1 MKPGSQSEVGR
12 IRSLLLKH
20 PNDSHIDQGNID
32 GQWRDLNYSG
42 CPDFEQTR
50 SEYES
55 YLSILREYVDEIHFL
70 PQNSATGLD
79 SVYTRDSIVIT
90 EAGAIL
96 CNMGKDKRRTEP
108 RIAGDFLKEH
118 GYPILG
124 EITGSGRLEG
134 GDIIW
139 LDNRT
144 LVVGQGYRTNAEGIR
159 QLRELTSGIVD
170 DLVVVPLVHG
180 DGPEECFHLMS
191 FISPIDHDL
200 AVVYSR
206 FMPVPFREYL
216 LARGIRLV
224 EVPDDEYVSMACN
237 ILAVAPGKC
246 IMLSGNP
253 ITKRRLQEAGAKVRE
268 FVGGDICL
276 KGGGGPTCLTRPLVR
291 E

>member
-1 MKPGSQSEVGR
+1 MKPKRQSEVGR
-12 IRSLLLKH
+12 IRTLLLKH
-20 PNDSHIDQGNID
+20 PNDSHIDQRDID
-32 GQWRDLNYSG
+32 GQWRELNYSAR
-42 CPDFEQTR
+42 PDFEKTR

-55 YLSILREYVDEIHFL
+55 YLDILREYVDEFRFL
-70 PQNSATGLD
+70 PQDRAVGLD
-79 SVYTRDSIVIT
+79 SVYVRDPVVIT
-90 EAGAIL
+90 EAGAII
-96 CNMGKDKRRTEP
+96 CNMGKVRRRAEP
-108 RIAGDFLKEH
+108 EIAGKFLNEL
-118 GYPILG
+118 GFPILG
-124 EITGSGRLEG
+124 AITGDGRLEG
-134 GDIIW
+134 GDIFW
-139 LDNRT
+139 LDSRT

-159 QLRELTSGIVD
+159 QLRGLTSGIVD

-191 FISPIDHDL
+191 FISPIDYDL

-224 EVPDDEYVSMACN
+224 EVPDEEYVSMACN

-253 ITKRRLQEAGAKVRE
+253 ITKRRLVEAGAEVRE
-268 FVGGDICL
+268 FCGGDICL
-276 KGGGGPTCLTRPLVR
+276 KGAGGPTCLTRPLVR

>member
-1 MKPGSQSEVGR
+1 MKPGSHSEVGR
-12 IRSLLLKH
+12 IRILLLKH
-20 PNDSHIDQGNID
+20 PNDSHIDQNNID
-32 GQWRDLNYSG
+32 GQWRELHYSN
-42 CPDFEQTR
+42 CPDFEKTR

-55 YLSILREYVDEIHFL
+55 YLDILREYVDEFYFL
-70 PQNSATGLD
+70 PQNPATGLD
-79 SVYTRDSIVIT
+79 SVYIRDPIVIT

-96 CNMGKDKRRTEP
+96 CNMGKEKRRTEP
-108 RIAGDFLKEH
+108 EIAGKFLSELGFPILGAIAGD
-118 GYPILG
+118 
-124 EITGSGRLEG
+124 GRLEG

-159 QLRELTSGIVD
+159 QLKELTSGIVD

-191 FISPIDHDL
+191 FISPIGHDL

-216 LARGIRLV
+216 LSRGIRIV
-224 EVPDDEYVSMACN
+224 EVPDEEYMSMACN
-237 ILAVAPGKC
+237 ILAVAPDKC

-253 ITKRRLQEAGAKVRE
+253 ITKRRLREAGAEVHE
-268 FVGGDICL
+268 FAGGDICL
-276 KGGGGPTCLTRPLVR
+276 KGAGGPTCLTRPLVR